1 MTTDTAALEV
11 APDGSRVRV
20 LARTQRV
27 SVAEFLLDA
36 GSVSRA
42 VSHRSVE
49 ETWRVVAGRGRLWRC
64 NNGLEN
70 IIELRPDTTLVLC
83 VGCTFQFR
91 ADSALTIFAV
101 TVPPWPL
108 DREEVVLAVGPWA
121 PTV

>member
-1 MTTDTAALEV
+1 MTSDMAALEI

-20 LARTQRV
+20 LERTQRV
-27 SVAEFLLDA
+27 SVAEFLFDA

-42 VSHRSVE
+42 VSHLSVE
-49 ETWRVVAGRGRLWRC
+49 ETWRVVAGRGRLWRR
-64 NNGLEN
+64 NNGLED
-70 IIELRPDTTLVLC
+70 IIELRPGTTLVLC
-83 VGCTFQFR
+83 VGSTFQFQ

-108 DREEVVLAVGPWA
+108 DREEAVPALGPWA